1 MLQLT
6 TDATN
11 HLRAAS
17 ARRVDG
23 DRTPRFARQSGQ
35 IKLGFASS
43 PEPGDAVVEA
53 AGMQLFV
60 AKDIANTLEAAV
72 VDVQERDGKRVL
84 VLRRQGGRGQE
95 DA

>member
-17 ARRVDG
+17 ARRDNG
-23 DRTPRFARQSGQ
+23 DRTPRFARRSGQ

-43 PEPGDAVVEA
+43 PEPGDAIVETS
-53 AGMQLFV
+53 GMQLFI
-60 AKDIANTLEAAV
+60 AKDIADTLDAAV

-84 VLRRQGGRGQE
+84 VMRRQGGEGQR